1 MSANPQWDVSKA
13 LSVARLFHLLCGAR
27 DACVAPFLTLYLRQL
42 GLAAPRVG
50 ILMGTKHLIATT
62 WAPLC
67 SFLAKNYQKRKLLL
81 TGSLLGSAAAGLLL
95 TLVNPLD
102 KDLVYQY
109 CNGSNSLAAAGMP
122 PQMMLP
128 ISPTLERELA
138 PDHSTRVKSFTRF
151 RSPGQELSSSFPI
164 RPLRSDRET
173 IIQKEPFTTLSAL
186 PGAYFEKAR
195 ITVQTT
201 LLPSMDEVLE
211 VEASPRKTQRSL
223 VSPSNSGVKVEKDEP
238 WNNTFGTM
246 GPTLPLLHVVSEL
259 ETPGTQA
266 NLSLAERTRA
276 QDRSLAFSLEGE
288 HWIFLLSM
296 MAVLFWEL
304 LSAPLGPAAADSLYE
319 YLDFVDATDCY
330 RKLWVWRLL
339 GMSIGVCTVPALLG
353 QLDCFLTRDTPRGV
367 VHFYVYTLLSI
378 LALPVSFAI
387 PIPNSKRREPSH
399 KAIKTLSL
407 IGSDCLLVL
416 LAATVFLTGAAVA
429 NVENFLF
436 WQMQDQGSSELSM
449 GLSVTLSLVGE
460 ILLHPF
466 KAKMLKNLSNL
477 GTLGLGLGCLSGQLL
492 YYSLLWSW
500 WAIFPAQVFGAIS
513 NGALWWAVDAL
524 VEDLVIPGTERSLSV
539 MLRGLFYGNGAIL
552 GSFVGGFV
560 VHHYSLAVLYK
571 TYCVVLSLW
580 LVLFMAIQAKL
591 PQQRKIKYS
600 NLLAMDTADVSDS
613 EEGAE
618 GDWLIKAMRDEYL
631 TGRADNK

>member
-13 LSVARLFHLLCGAR
+13 LAVARLFHLLCGAR
-27 DACVAPFLTLYLRQL
+27 DACVAPFLTLYLRHL
-42 GLAAPRVG
+42 GLAAPWVG
-50 ILMGTKHLIATT
+50 ILMGTKHLLATT
-62 WAPLC
+62 WAPVC
-67 SFLAKNYQKRKLLL
+67 SFLAKNYQKRQLLL

-95 TLVNPLD
+95 TLVSPLD

-109 CNGSNSLAAAGMP
+109 CNGTNSLAAAGVLL
-122 PQMMLP
+122 QVMLP
-128 ISPTLERELA
+128 VNTTLERERT
-138 PDHSTRVKSFTRF
+138 PNHSAQVKSFTRF
-151 RSPGQELSSSFPI
+151 RTPGQELLPV
-164 RPLRSDRET
+164 RPLGSDRET
-173 IIQKEPFTTLSAL
+173 IIQKERFTALSAL
-186 PGAYFEKAR
+186 PGSYFEKTSL
-195 ITVQTT
+195 TVPATAPP
-201 LLPSMDEVLE
+201 LMDEVLE

-223 VSPSNSGVKVEKDEP
+223 VSPSNSGIIMGKGDP
-238 WNNTFGTM
+238 WNNMFGTTD
-246 GPTLPLLHVVSEL
+246 PTLPVFHVVSEL
-259 ETPGTQA
+259 EIPGTRV

-276 QDRSLAFSLEGE
+276 QDRNLAFPLEGE
-288 HWIFLLSM
+288 RWIFLLSM
-296 MAVLFWEL
+296 MVVLFWEL

-330 RKLWVWRLL
+330 GRLWVWRLL
-339 GMSIGVCTVPALLG
+339 GMSVGVCAVPVLVG
-353 QLDCFLTRDTPRGV
+353 RLDCFLTGDTPWTV

-387 PIPNSKRREPSH
+387 PIPNSKRRESSH

-416 LAATVFLTGAAVA
+416 LAVTVFLTGAAVA
-429 NVENFLF
+429 NIENFLF
-436 WQMQDQGSSELSM
+436 WQMHDQGSSELIM
-449 GLSVTLSLVGE
+449 GFSVTLSLVSE

-466 KAKMLKNLSNL
+466 KAKMLKNLSSL

-492 YYSLLWSW
+492 YYSLLWNW

-539 MLRGLFYGNGAIL
+539 MLRGLFYGNGASL

-560 VHHYSLAVLYK
+560 VLHYSLDVLYK
-571 TYCVVLSLW
+571 TYCVILSFW
-580 LVLFMAIQAKL
+580 LVLFMTVQSKL
-591 PQQRKIKYS
+591 PQQRKINYS
-600 NLLAMDTADVSDS
+600 KVLTGVSDS

-618 GDWLIKAMRDEYL
+618 GDWLIKALRDEYL
-631 TGRADNK
+631 TGRAENKY